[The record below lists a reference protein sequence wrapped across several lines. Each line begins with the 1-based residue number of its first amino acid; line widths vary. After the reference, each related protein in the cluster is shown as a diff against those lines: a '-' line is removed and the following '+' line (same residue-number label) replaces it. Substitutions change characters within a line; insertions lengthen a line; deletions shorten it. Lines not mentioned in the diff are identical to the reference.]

1 MQVNKFKIGLLSAAA
16 VLGLGVFSS
25 CSKDFQGD
33 IDGIN
38 NRIDKLEGL
47 SANVDALKK
56 AVEEGKIIQSVEKTD
71 NGIKIVVG
79 GKTYEITN
87 GKDGINGKDGASAT
101 VTIDEETGFWVIN
114 GEKTKF
120 PSRGVAGKDG
130 KDGKDGK
137 VGKDGVYY
145 VPGTNG
151 AEKGFWVKVDPNTL
165 DDKGMAKRT
174 VTEDKWLP
182 EGTVTAVFENGV
194 LTLYNVKG
202 GEGDAKAV
210 TINPALTSL
219 EVKPDFV
226 LHEDEP
232 IVVFDALTS
241 SCECVFGASST
252 QTITMIVNS
261 GATEDDVKAVKLLY
275 NDPKRLIDPNLRT
288 AAIAPEVVGK
298 PVFSEYPGNPGVKL
312 MTISFRIDAFN
323 TNRVLTIDRD
333 GMPQLELRSF
343 WDNERGFYE
352 VENVDVIYV
361 AAQNRYGAWVTSNAI
376 EVAAREIST
385 DDLKFVRTWKTPQY
399 EFPTTEEEAE
409 EILTNLVRNLPEKAT
424 DFAQAMEPRVI
435 QVPYGESFDL
445 AKEVRAYIDHFLTDQ
460 EMADYD
466 IKLEWD
472 LLNENGE
479 KIAFAPDR
487 NQTPQQEFIQ
497 QIEGSVF
504 QAKVYD
510 LNPNLSA
517 VGRTPIVHA
526 RYVICENKGSDA
538 SSDICKG
545 DDCPIDMDGHEGDVC
560 KKDIFLPLFIALHPE
575 KPVGEESNLLL
586 VRDLKKIDYCEDF
599 IDILTTKEM
608 NTLIYH
614 EVTSKMGIPYTV
626 FTADYKLL
634 NTSIEANKALNKGT
648 NYVGYFTE
656 IMDPEDQFNTN
667 RLAWVLTPEELYKY
681 RGQEIKGRAIYSDGL
696 NTVYVIFK
704 AMLPKVEF
712 NAQAMQLQTL
722 WTENY
727 TAMLLNSQVPDE
739 NRKTDETYKVTYMSY
754 LENGFKNLKT
764 DIDEDPDKLEL
775 DGTVVAERMGLN
787 NFRYWFGFTKDQTP
801 LVKGNITYKLIAKEA
816 TEDTDGPVLG
826 LMYSNLSG
834 DGLRDGQHQPEYVF
848 RKTYTQNDCP
858 ECAGAHRRHY
868 TQLWAV
874 KYVDGKP
881 EKDDAGKIAEH
892 LVIGLSG
899 ENNSFYEVNSNDEI
913 AKEILN
919 TDSQFLKAKLQLF
932 VMDDCDHCISVKGL
946 LDGGDT
952 FKAIF
957 QRPLE
962 ITAANKDKFVNGV
975 NRGTKFAKVDLNDKF
990 DLTDW
995 RINSLNAEN
1004 KKMAKFKDH
1013 KWYINYYDVQ
1023 VSIPSADNIRE
1034 VIKLQDFLD
1043 REGNPVVKPVPSMNF
1058 NYIPSTD
1065 PNKPFGV
1072 LEYWNNDNSIMK
1084 DFKILMPVTITY
1096 KYGTYSTYF
1105 EIPVECTAVTP
1116 QE

>member
-16 VLGLGVFSS
+16 VLALGVFSS

-38 NRIDKLEGL
+38 SRIDKLEGL
-47 SANVDALKK
+47 SANVEALKK
-56 AVEEGKIIQSVEKTD
+56 AVEEGKTIQSVEKTD

-87 GKDGINGKDGASAT
+87 GKDGINGKDAAATT
-101 VTIDEETGFWVIN
+101 VTIDEKTGVWVIN

-130 KDGKDGK
+130 
-137 VGKDGVYY
+137 VYY
-145 VPGTNG
+145 VPGTTG

-202 GEGDAKAV
+202 GEGDAKSV

-219 EVKPDFV
+219 EVKPEFV
-226 LHEDEP
+226 LHEDQP
-232 IVVFDALTS
+232 IVVFDALTT

-261 GATEDDVKAVKLLY
+261 GATKDDVKAVKLLY
-275 NDPKRLIDPNLRT
+275 NDPKRLIDPNHPDFRT
-288 AAIAPEVVGK
+288 AAIAPEVVGE

-312 MTISFRIDAFN
+312 MTISFRIDAFK
-323 TNRVLTIDRD
+323 TNRLLTFDST
-333 GMPQLELRSF
+333 GKPMLELREFFSVE
-343 WDNERGFYE
+343 DGEYN
-352 VENVDVIYV
+352 VENVDHIYV
-361 AAQNRYGAWVTSNAI
+361 AAQNRYGAWVVSNPI
-376 EVAAREIST
+376 EVAAHEVST
-385 DDLKFVRTWKTPQY
+385 DDLKFVRTWKTPTI
-399 EFPTTEEEAE
+399 EFPKTEAAARK
-409 EILTNLVRNLPEKAT
+409 ILTDLVRQLPEKAT
-424 DFAQAMEPRVI
+424 DFAQIMEPRVI

-445 AKEVRAYIDHFLTDQ
+445 AGEVRAYLNHYLTEQ
-460 EMADYD
+460 ELADYD

-472 LLNENGE
+472 LLNEKGE
-479 KIAFAPDR
+479 KIVFTPDY
-487 NQTPQQEFIQ
+487 NQTPQQEFIK
-497 QIEGSVF
+497 QIGGSVF

-510 LNPNLSA
+510 LDPNLSA

-526 RYVICENKGSDA
+526 RYVICEKKGSDA

-545 DDCPIDMDGHEGDVC
+545 DDCPIDVDGQSAEVC

-575 KPVGEESNLLL
+575 KPEGQESNLLL
-586 VRDLKKIDYCEDF
+586 VRNLEKIDYCKPYTHS
-599 IDILTTKEM
+599 LTTREM

-626 FTADYKLL
+626 FTKDYHLL
-634 NTSIEANKALNKGT
+634 NTTSDLNKELNKGT

-656 IMDPEDQFNTN
+656 IMDPQHQNNTN
-667 RLAWVLTPEELYKY
+667 RLTWVLTPQELYKY

-704 AMLPKVEF
+704 AMLPKVVF
-712 NAQAMQLQTL
+712 NAQVMQLQTL
-722 WTENY
+722 WTESY

-739 NRKTDETYKVTYMSY
+739 TKKADATYKVTYMSY
-754 LENGFKNLKT
+754 LENGFKNLAT
-764 DIDEDPDKLEL
+764 GIDADPDKLQL
-775 DGTVVAERMGLN
+775 DGNVVAERIGLSA
-787 NFRYWFGFTKDQTP
+787 FRYWFGFTKDQTD
-801 LVKGNITYKLIAKEA
+801 LVYKKDDNNTIKYELIAKEA
-816 TEDTDGPVLG
+816 TVTTDGTNYG
-826 LMYSNLSG
+826 LKYSNLSG
-834 DGLRDGQHQPEYVF
+834 DGRRDGINQPEYAF

-858 ECAGAHRRHY
+858 ECVGAHRRHY

-874 KYVDGKP
+874 RYVNGEP
-881 EKDDAGKIAEH
+881 EKDASGKIVEH

-899 ENNSFYEVNSNDEI
+899 ENNSFYEVNSEDVV

-919 TDSQFLKAKLQLF
+919 TDSQFLRAKLQLF

-946 LDGGDT
+946 LGNGDT
-952 FKAIF
+952 FNAIF

-962 ITAANKDKFVNGV
+962 IKEVNKEKFVNGV
-975 NRGTKFAKVDLNDKF
+975 NRGSKYAKVDLNDKF
-990 DLTDW
+990 ALADW
-995 RINSLNAEN
+995 RINSNNEEN
-1004 KKMAKFKDH
+1004 VNMSKFKDF
-1013 KWYINYYDVQ
+1013 KWYNNYYDVKIT
-1023 VSIPSADNIRE
+1023 IPGTDNIRE
-1034 VIKLQDFLD
+1034 VITLEGFLD
-1043 REGNPVVKPVPSMNF
+1043 RENNEVKKPVSSMNF
-1058 NYIPSTD
+1058 NYIQPTD
-1065 PNKPFGV
+1065 PDKPFGV
-1072 LEYWNNDNSIMK
+1072 LEYWNNDNSIMV
-1084 DFKILMPVTITY
+1084 DFTIKVPVTITY
-1096 KYGTYSTYF
+1096 KYGTVNTYLR
-1105 EIPVECTAVTP
+1105 IPVKCTGVTP
-1116 QE
+1116 KE

>member
-38 NRIDKLEGL
+38 SRIDKLEGL
-47 SANVDALKK
+47 SANVEALKK
-56 AVEEGKIIQSVEKTD
+56 AVDEGKTIQSVEKTD

-87 GKDGINGKDGASAT
+87 GKDGINGKDAAATT
-101 VTIDEETGFWVIN
+101 VTIDEKTGVWVIN

-130 KDGKDGK
+130 
-137 VGKDGVYY
+137 VYY
-145 VPGTNG
+145 VPGTTG

-202 GEGDAKAV
+202 GEGDAKSV

-219 EVKPDFV
+219 EVKPEFV
-226 LHEDEP
+226 LHEDQP

-261 GATEDDVKAVKLLY
+261 GATKDDVKAVKLLY

-288 AAIAPEVVGK
+288 AAIAPEVVGE

-312 MTISFRIDAFN
+312 MTVSFRIDAFN
-323 TNRVLTIDRD
+323 TNRVLTFDTT
-333 GMPQLELRSF
+333 GKPKLELREFFSVE
-343 WDNERGFYE
+343 DGPYN
-352 VENVDVIYV
+352 VENVDHIYV
-361 AAQNRYGAWVTSNAI
+361 AAQNRYGAWVVSNPI

-385 DDLKFVRTWKTPQY
+385 DDLKFVRTWKTPNVV
-399 EFPTTEEEAE
+399 FPTTEADART
-409 EILTNLVRNLPEKAT
+409 ILTNLVRRLPEKAT

-445 AKEVRAYIDHFLTDQ
+445 AKEVRAYIDHILTDQ
-460 EMADYD
+460 ELADYD

-479 KIAFAPDR
+479 KITFAPDV
-487 NQTPQQEFIQ
+487 NKTPQQEFIQ

-526 RYVICENKGSDA
+526 RYVICEKKASDA

-545 DDCPIDMDGHEGDVC
+545 DDCPIDVDGQSGDVC

-586 VRDLKKIDYCEDF
+586 VRDLKKIDYCEEF
-599 IDILTTKEM
+599 TDILTTKEM

-626 FTADYKLL
+626 FTADYKLK
-634 NTSIEANKALNKGT
+634 NKSSAANAELNKDT

-656 IMDPEDQFNTN
+656 IMDPESQFNTN
-667 RLAWVLTPEELYKY
+667 RLAWVLTPKELYKY

-739 NRKTDETYKVTYMSY
+739 TKEADATYKVTYMSY

-764 DIDEDPDKLEL
+764 GIDEDPNKLKL

-816 TEDTDGPVLG
+816 TEDTDGPGLG
-826 LMYSNLSG
+826 LKYSNLSG
-834 DGLRDGQHQPEYVF
+834 DGLRDGDNQPEYAF

-858 ECAGAHRRHY
+858 ECVGAHRRHY

-881 EKDDAGKIAEH
+881 EKNAAGKIVEH

-899 ENNSFYEVNSNDEI
+899 ENNSFYEVNSDDDI

-919 TDSQFLKAKLQLF
+919 AGTQFLKAKLQLF
-932 VMDDCDHCISVKGL
+932 VMDDCGHCISVKGL

-962 ITAANKDKFVNGV
+962 IKAANEDKFVNGV
-975 NRGTKFAKVDLNDKF
+975 NRGSKYAKVDLNDKF

-995 RINSLNAEN
+995 RINSLNNEN

-1034 VIKLQDFLD
+1034 VIKLQNFFD

-1058 NYIPSTD
+1058 NYIPSD
-1065 PNKPFGV
+1065 NPAEKPFGK

-1096 KYGTYSTYF
+1096 KYGTFSTYF

>member
-38 NRIDKLEGL
+38 SRIDKLEGL
-47 SANVDALKK
+47 SANVEALKK
-56 AVEEGKIIQSVEKTD
+56 AVEEGKTIQSVEKTD

-87 GKDGINGKDGASAT
+87 GKDGINGKDAAATT
-101 VTIDEETGFWVIN
+101 VTIDEKTGVWVIN

-130 KDGKDGK
+130 
-137 VGKDGVYY
+137 VYY
-145 VPGTNG
+145 VPGATG

-202 GEGDAKAV
+202 GEGDAKSV

-219 EVKPDFV
+219 EVKPEFV
-226 LHEDEP
+226 LHEDQP

-261 GATEDDVKAVKLLY
+261 GATKDDVKAVKLLY

-288 AAIAPEVVGK
+288 AAIAPEVVGE

-312 MTISFRIDAFN
+312 MTVSFRIDAFN
-323 TNRVLTIDRD
+323 TNRVLTFDST
-333 GMPQLELRSF
+333 GKPKLELREFFSVE
-343 WDNERGFYE
+343 DGPYN
-352 VENVDVIYV
+352 VENVDHIYV
-361 AAQNRYGAWVTSNAI
+361 AAQNRYGAWVVSNPI

-385 DDLKFVRTWKTPQY
+385 DDLKFVRTWKTPTV

-445 AKEVRAYIDHFLTDQ
+445 AKEVRAYIGHILTDQ
-460 EMADYD
+460 ELADYD

-487 NQTPQQEFIQ
+487 NKTPQQEFIQ

-526 RYVICENKGSDA
+526 RYVICEKKPTDA
-538 SSDICKG
+538 SSNICKG
-545 DDCPIDMDGHEGDVC
+545 DDCPIDVDGQSGDVC

-575 KPVGEESNLLL
+575 KPEGQESNLLL
-586 VRDLKKIDYCEDF
+586 VRDLKKIDYCEQF
-599 IDILTTKEM
+599 MDILTTKEM

-626 FTADYKLL
+626 FTADYKLQ
-634 NTSIEANKALNKGT
+634 NTSPAANAELNKDT

-727 TAMLLNSQVPDE
+727 TAMLLNSQVPDQT
-739 NRKTDETYKVTYMSY
+739 KKADDTYKVTYMSY

-764 DIDEDPDKLEL
+764 RIDEDPNKLEL

-787 NFRYWFGFTKDQTP
+787 QFRYWFGFTKDQTP

-816 TEDTDGPVLG
+816 TEATDGPVLG

-834 DGLRDGQHQPEYVF
+834 DGRRDGDNQPEYAF

-881 EKDDAGKIAEH
+881 EKDDTGKIVEH

-899 ENNSFYEVNSNDEI
+899 ENNSFYEVNSNDVI

-919 TDSQFLKAKLQLF
+919 TASQFLKAKLQLF
-932 VMDDCDHCISVKGL
+932 VMDDCGHCISVKGL

-975 NRGTKFAKVDLNDKF
+975 NRGSKYAKVDLNDKF

-995 RINSLNAEN
+995 RINSLNEEN
-1004 KKMAKFKDH
+1004 KKMATFKGH
-1013 KWYINYYDVQ
+1013 KWYMKYYDVK
-1023 VSIPSADNIRE
+1023 VTIPSADNIRE
-1034 VIKLQDFLD
+1034 VIKLEGFLD

-1058 NYIPSTD
+1058 NYIPSAD
-1065 PNKPFGV
+1065 PAKKPFGK

-1096 KYGTYSTYF
+1096 KYGTFSTYF